1 MLETILG
8 IILIAASLILIVA
21 VLFQESKNKKGLSG
35 AITGGADNFFGKNQT
50 NKNEQVLSKITAIVA
65 IVFVLVVVV
74 SFVFQSRFDYNVES
88 GTNNGGITITDDDHA
103 GHDHD

>member
-1 MLETILG
+1 MLEYILG
-8 IILIAASLILIVA
+8 GILIAASLILIVA

-74 SFVFQSRFDYNVES
+74 SFIFQSRFDYNVES
-88 GTNNGGITITDDDHA
+88 GTSNGGITVTDDDHA